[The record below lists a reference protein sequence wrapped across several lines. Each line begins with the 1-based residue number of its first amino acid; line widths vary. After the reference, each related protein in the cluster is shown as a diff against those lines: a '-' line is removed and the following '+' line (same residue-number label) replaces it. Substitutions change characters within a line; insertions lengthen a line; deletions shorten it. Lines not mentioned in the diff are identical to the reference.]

1 MAELEE
7 GERSPTP
14 PYIAFQSLKT
24 LASDMKEHG
33 LPGRIDRS
41 VLTNFSGAV
50 ASQIM
55 TAIKFLGLTTH
66 DNKPTPLLSEL
77 VTAHA
82 TDKWP
87 SVVARVLR
95 DAYEPVFRLD
105 LQSASPNQFA
115 ETFRK
120 AYPAKD
126 EVLRKCI
133 TFFLNAARESDIAIS
148 PYIMKNKKPRS
159 GPSKKRTAKPN
170 GGSSAGAGERSGNE
184 IVDEKPPARTVLPH
198 SRLDVLMKEIY
209 DPKGMDKEE
218 EQAVFTLM
226 RYLRKQGA

>member
-7 GERSPTP
+7 GERAPTP

-55 TAIKFLGLTTH
+55 TALKFLGLTTH
-66 DNKPTPLLSEL
+66 DNKPTPLLNEL
-77 VTAHA
+77 VTVHA

-95 DAYEPVFRLD
+95 EAYEPVFRLD
-105 LQSASPNQFA
+105 LQSASPNQFT
-115 ETFRK
+115 ETFRR

-159 GPSKKRTAKPN
+159 APTRRRGGRPN
-170 GGSSAGAGERSGNE
+170 GGAGQTRDDSSLSPPPPPPPSGSTPQKRVSEALFDAIDLENM
-184 IVDEKPPARTVLPH
+184 
-198 SRLDVLMKEIY
+198 S
-209 DPKGMDKEE
+209 EE
-218 EQAVFTLM
+218 E
-226 RYLRKQGA
+226 RKAAWSVLQWLKMKGK